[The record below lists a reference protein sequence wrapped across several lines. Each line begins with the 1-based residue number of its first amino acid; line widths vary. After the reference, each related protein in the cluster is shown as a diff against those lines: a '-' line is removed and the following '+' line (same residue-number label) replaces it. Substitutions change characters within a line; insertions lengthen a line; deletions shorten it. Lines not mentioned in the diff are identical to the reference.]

1 MAIGRDSPIISGTR
15 GTSLVAIMR
24 AQRNDGDV
32 DFEVVNL
39 VDHAV
44 LLVDA
49 PTPCIFKPE
58 VLQVLHLS
66 SACAGMP
73 KGIDERHHI
82 LLALQS
88 REVRLKESG
97 RF

>member
-1 MAIGRDSPIISGTR
+1 MVIGWDSPIISETR
-15 GTSLVAIMR
+15 RTSLVAIMR
-24 AQRNDGDV
+24 AQQNYGDV

-49 PTPCIFKPE
+49 PAPCLFKPE

-73 KGIDERHHI
+73 
-82 LLALQS
+82 
-88 REVRLKESG
+88 
-97 RF
+97 

>member
-1 MAIGRDSPIISGTR
+1 MVIGWDSPIISETR

-44 LLVDA
+44 LMRR
-49 PTPCIFKPE
+49 
-58 VLQVLHLS
+58 LHVS
-66 SACAGMP
+66 SNLKCFRCSTCPVPVRGCHNL

-82 LLALQS
+82 LFALQS